1 MISVVAIAR
10 EADTAACETALLES
24 ALVSLDDRDVEDLLD
39 VGVEVA
45 AEEALELELER
56 ALAGDL
62 LQSVF
67 TSALACEAIQESL
80 PAATVPDLRDG
91 SLEASDCQPST
102 SANSS
107 SPAGASPT
115 RMKADAPDCRAAR
128 TISCS
133 AVRSEALAV
142 ACDVAAAAREALAE
156 TAEFGGADGSEP
168 PGTELVAGN
177 AALAIPALKVA
188 VAEPVHGLVGANAE
202 EADDSQAMPFELSET
217 QRGVATEASATECC
231 GGQPTQLEL
240 ERQVLIEAFLK
251 NNGYSSVSAPKRT
264 LLKTKY
270 PIHTAAKQGNP
281 ALVRMLLELG
291 ADPSQKTSRGWTPAQ
306 IAKHRDRRGSHSAV
320 LRILGGA

>member
-91 SLEASDCQPST
+91 SLE
-102 SANSS
+102 
-107 SPAGASPT
+107 
-115 RMKADAPDCRAAR
+115 ADAPDCRAAR